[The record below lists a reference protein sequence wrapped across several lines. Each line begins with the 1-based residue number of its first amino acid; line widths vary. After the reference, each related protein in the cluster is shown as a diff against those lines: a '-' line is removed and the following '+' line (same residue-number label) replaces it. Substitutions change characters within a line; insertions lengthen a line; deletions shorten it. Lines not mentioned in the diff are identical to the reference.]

1 MPKPL
6 LADRYTELIERAE
19 AQYQR
24 RGFAKW
30 ADLAH
35 ELGVSRQC
43 VQQMMQRA
51 VEHRLITT
59 EDLDRYRSPDSRRAL
74 ARTNEALRREQE
86 KHRITLTLLPD
97 NHAWLECKLAASSQ
111 GTTRSDLINAALT
124 HYRNNINA

>member
-6 LADRYTELIERAE
+6 LIGRYTELIEHAE

-30 ADLAH
+30 TDLAH

-43 VQQMMQRA
+43 VHQMMQRA
-51 VEHRLITT
+51 IEHGIITAK
-59 EDLDRYRSPDSRRAL
+59 DLERYRSPDSRRAL

-97 NHAWLECKLAASSQ
+97 NHAWLERKLAASSQ
-111 GTTRSDLINAALT
+111 GTTRGDLINAAFT
-124 HYRNNINA
+124 HYRKIIDA